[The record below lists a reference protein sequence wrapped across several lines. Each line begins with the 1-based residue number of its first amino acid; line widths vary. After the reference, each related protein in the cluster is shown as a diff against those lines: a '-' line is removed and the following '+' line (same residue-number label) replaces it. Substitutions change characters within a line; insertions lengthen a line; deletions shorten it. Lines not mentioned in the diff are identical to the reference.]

1 MASILVYAELN
12 EGKVATTSLELMA
25 KARELGD
32 VYAVALGSGAKAAAA
47 VLGKHGAKAVHVNED
62 AAFDD
67 YIAEPATEALAS
79 RHEKEKPDLI
89 LFGFTSDSR
98 EVAGRLA
105 ARLGSGLISNASDVV
120 AKDGGFVAKVPYF
133 GGAKVASMK
142 ANGKPA
148 IVLIRPKS
156 FEASAKGGTA
166 EMKQLDLKVG
176 DASKRAHITERV
188 VEASEKVKLEE
199 ARVVISG
206 GRGMGGPQN
215 FPLLEDLASALG
227 GAVGA
232 SRAVVDAGWVPYSMQ
247 VGQTGKSVRPG
258 VYIAVGISGA
268 MQHTVGM
275 KTSKVI
281 IAINKDAEAPIMK
294 MADLGVVGDA
304 LKILPALSVL
314 FGFDRGGEGRQD
326 LQRVA
331 HDTEVG
337 HLHDRCLGV
346 LVDRDD
352 DLGRLHADCVLHG
365 TRDADGDVDARPD
378 RLARLPDLHGVRHP
392 ARVDHR
398 AAGSHS
404 ATQGAREVLEERKVL
419 RTAHAAAAADHHA
432 GVFELDLLGSFDDAL
447 GHVRALRP

>member
-1 MASILVYAELN
+1 MPSVLVYAELN
-12 EGKVATTSLELMA
+12 EGKVATASLELMT
-25 KARELGD
+25 KARELGE
-32 VYAVALGSGAKAAAA
+32 VYAIALGAGAKAAAA
-47 VLGKHGAKAVHVNED
+47 TLGKHGAKVVHVNED
-62 AAFDD
+62 VAFDEF
-67 YIAEPATEALAS
+67 IAEPATDAMAALYD
-79 RHEKEKPDLI
+79 KEKPDLI

-120 AKDGGFVAKVPYF
+120 ATDGGFVAKVPYF
-133 GGAKVASMK
+133 GGAKVASMR

-156 FEASAKGGTA
+156 FEVSETA
-166 EMKQLDLKVG
+166 GAGEVRQLDIAIADG
-176 DASKRAHITERV
+176 SKRAHIAERV
-188 VEASEKVKLEE
+188 VEASEKVKLED

-275 KTSKVI
+275 KTSKII

-304 LKILPALSVL
+304 LKIVPALTAAVK
-314 FGFDRGGEGRQD
+314 
-326 LQRVA
+326 A
-331 HDTEVG
+331 KK
-337 HLHDRCLGV
+337 
-346 LVDRDD
+346 
-352 DLGRLHADCVLHG
+352 HG
-365 TRDADGDVDARPD
+365 
-378 RLARLPDLHGVRHP
+378 
-392 ARVDHR
+392 
-398 AAGSHS
+398 
-404 ATQGAREVLEERKVL
+404 
-419 RTAHAAAAADHHA
+419 
-432 GVFELDLLGSFDDAL
+432 
-447 GHVRALRP
+447 

>member
-1 MASILVYAELN
+1 MAAILVYAELN
-12 EGKVATTSLELMA
+12 QGKVATTSLELMT

-32 VYAVALGSGAKAAAA
+32 VYAVALGAGAKAAAA
-47 VLGKHGAKAVHVNED
+47 TLGKHGAKAVHVNED
-62 AAFDD
+62 PAFDD
-67 YIAEPATEALAS
+67 YIAEPATDALSALY
-79 RHEKEKPDLI
+79 EKEKPDLI
-89 LFGFTSDSR
+89 LFAFTSDSR

-120 AKDGGFVAKVPYF
+120 AKGGGFVARVPYF

-148 IVLIRPKS
+148 IVLVRPKS
-156 FEASAKGGTA
+156 FEVSEKGGTA
-166 EMKQLDLKVG
+166 EIKQLEAKVG
-176 DASKRAHITERV
+176 EESKRAHITERV

-304 LKILPALSVL
+304 LKIVPAL
-314 FGFDRGGEGRQD
+314 
-326 LQRVA
+326 
-331 HDTEVG
+331 T
-337 HLHDRCLGV
+337 
-346 LVDRDD
+346 
-352 DLGRLHADCVLHG
+352 
-365 TRDADGDVDARPD
+365 
-378 RLARLPDLHGVRHP
+378 
-392 ARVDHR
+392 
-398 AAGSHS
+398 AAVKAKKNG
-404 ATQGAREVLEERKVL
+404 
-419 RTAHAAAAADHHA
+419 
-432 GVFELDLLGSFDDAL
+432 
-447 GHVRALRP
+447 

>member
-1 MASILVYAELN
+1 MASILVYAELS
-12 EGKVATTSLELMA
+12 EGKVATTSLELMT

-32 VYAVALGSGAKAAAA
+32 VYAIALGSGAKAAAA

-67 YIAEPATEALAS
+67 YIAEPATDALAS
-79 RHEKEKPDLI
+79 LHEKEKPDLI

-98 EVAGRLA
+98 EIAGRLA
-105 ARLGSGLISNASDVV
+105 ARLGSGLISNAIDVV
-120 AKDGGFVAKVPYF
+120 ANDGGFVAKVPYF

-142 ANGKPA
+142 ANAKPA
-148 IVLIRPKS
+148 IVLVRPKS
-156 FEASAKGGTA
+156 FEVSEKGGTA
-166 EMKQLDLKVG
+166 EVKQLDVEVAEG
-176 DASKRAHITERV
+176 SRRAHITERV
-188 VEASEKVKLEE
+188 AEASEKIKLEE

-281 IAINKDAEAPIMK
+281 IAINKDAETPIMK
-294 MADLGVVGDA
+294 IADLGVVGDA
-304 LKILPALSVL
+304 LKIVPAL
-314 FGFDRGGEGRQD
+314 
-326 LQRVA
+326 
-331 HDTEVG
+331 T
-337 HLHDRCLGV
+337 
-346 LVDRDD
+346 
-352 DLGRLHADCVLHG
+352 
-365 TRDADGDVDARPD
+365 
-378 RLARLPDLHGVRHP
+378 
-392 ARVDHR
+392 
-398 AAGSHS
+398 AAVKAKKG
-404 ATQGAREVLEERKVL
+404 
-419 RTAHAAAAADHHA
+419 
-432 GVFELDLLGSFDDAL
+432 
-447 GHVRALRP
+447 